1 MRGYQNA
8 RKSSEFCFSQCARMA
23 GITTKISSEGST
35 NYLEVAPGEE
45 EKSRAGSKERH
56 DNNNGIDWKW
66 IAIGGTVALV
76 CGLHTGVVGKSLLL
90 GVGQRIARRR

>member
-1 MRGYQNA
+1 MQGNLQ
-8 RKSSEFCFSQCARMA
+8 SSVFHNVPIWQESPQRYHP
-23 GITTKISSEGST
+23 KEST